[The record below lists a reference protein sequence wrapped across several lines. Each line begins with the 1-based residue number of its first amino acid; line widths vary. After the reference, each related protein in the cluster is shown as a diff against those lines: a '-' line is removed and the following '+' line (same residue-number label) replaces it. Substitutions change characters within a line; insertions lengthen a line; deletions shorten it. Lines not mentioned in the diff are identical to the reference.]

1 MLGIIGTCKVTSNP
15 TKTNYLF
22 GNIKDIASKTL
33 RILEKNKFGD
43 CLCFDHTGNNLVDID
58 HVDVE
63 KTIMFP

>member
-1 MLGIIGTCKVTSNP
+1 MMGVIGTCKVVSNP
-15 TKTNYLF
+15 IKTVYLF
-22 GNIKDIASKTL
+22 GDVKEIANKTL
-33 RILEKNKFGD
+33 RIIEQNRLGD